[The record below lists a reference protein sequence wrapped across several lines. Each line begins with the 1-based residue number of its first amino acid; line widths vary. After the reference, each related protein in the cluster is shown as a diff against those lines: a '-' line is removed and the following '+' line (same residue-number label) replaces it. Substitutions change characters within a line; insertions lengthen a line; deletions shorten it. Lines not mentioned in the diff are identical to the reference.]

1 MTLLNLASIHPA
13 PKSGSLSHHSRLTTP
28 LGLIEF
34 SIRWLWSIATNPLLE
49 LTFKCG
55 FDIIF
60 QKKNHSATGPPVN
73 QSTSQPLTTHHYTI
87 TPLDHYTTILL
98 HQSTTH
104 DSPLTTHDLLLT
116 AIRPLNYTTD
126 RLTFFS
132 FLHRP
137 IPRCREKQIPKALGT
152 RLIFMSLKTTKAAP
166 PRKANRFTSALLL
179 YPFFTTFLFSK
190 FHKK

>member
-60 QKKNHSATGPPVN
+60 QKKNHSAT
-73 QSTSQPLTTHHYTI
+73 SSPLTSIGPFTKNPLHHYTI
-87 TPLDHYTTILL
+87 TPLY
-98 HQSTTH
+98 
-104 DSPLTTHDLLLT
+104 
-116 AIRPLNYTTD
+116 
-126 RLTFFS
+126 
-132 FLHRP
+132 
-137 IPRCREKQIPKALGT
+137 
-152 RLIFMSLKTTKAAP
+152 
-166 PRKANRFTSALLL
+166 
-179 YPFFTTFLFSK
+179 
-190 FHKK
+190 